1 MGIHTVPAGMKIS
14 HRKARNLLGLNSE
27 KYGRGLICYTPTEE
41 IIAHLLGSAG
51 SYIMKLAPID
61 IVMKVFRYN
70 PETIVAFNRG
80 AWRETPGNDSLGF
93 WCHLPL
99 NADGHDALFDGR
111 LDRGNPDLRY
121 ICRQHERPSAI
132 YHWLVYAQP
141 NILGGLSLVMD
152 RFTTTRLRGLP
163 MYCYA
168 ATPTAHSLFLS
179 SGFKQGAS
187 HKHWVNPGMMT
198 LLPPDPAEG
207 RPIYDSYVPNP
218 PDLKKLGVKVA
229 HTVHELMVAASIRGA
244 AYVGE
249 RMLPV
254 YDDMD
259 GNDLS
264 ATHLIGYVG
273 DEPAG
278 CIRIR
283 YFADFVKL
291 ERLALIPQHRGHL
304 ASKLARAAIAFAQ
317 MKGYSRFYGQASF
330 PYIKLWKHLGFT
342 QRSEE
347 GLTHVTD
354 EVYYEIDLVTDRPTE
369 HLTPHSGGLVLVRR
383 EGQWDRPGAYETWGE
398 GQ

>member
-1 MGIHTVPAGMKIS
+1 MGIHTVPVGEKIS
-14 HRKARNLLGLNSE
+14 HRKVRNLLGLNSE
-27 KYGRGLICYTPTEE
+27 KYGKGLICYTPTEE
-41 IIAHLLGSAG
+41 IIKFLLEGAG
-51 SYIMKLAPID
+51 SYIMKLAPLD
-61 IVMKVFRYN
+61 TVMKVFCHN
-70 PETIVAFNRG
+70 PETIVAFKRG
-80 AWRETPGNDSLGF
+80 VWREKPGNDALGF

-121 ICRQHERPSAI
+121 ICRQHERPAAI

-141 NILGGLSLVMD
+141 HILGGLSLVMD
-152 RFTTTRLRGLP
+152 RFTSKRLGGLP

-179 SGFKQGAS
+179 SGFKQGAK

-198 LLPPDPAEG
+198 LEPPDPAAD
-207 RPIYDSYVPNP
+207 RPVYDSYIPNP
-218 PDLKKLGVKVA
+218 TDPKKLGVKVA
-229 HTVHELMVAASIRGA
+229 HTVHELMVSASIRGA

-273 DEPAG
+273 DDPAG

-291 ERLALIPQHRGHL
+291 ERLAVIPQHRGGL
-304 ASKLARAAIAFAQ
+304 AFKLARAAIAFAQ
-317 MKGYSRFYGQASF
+317 MKGYSRFYGQASY
-330 PYIKLWKHLGFT
+330 PYIKLWKHLGFS

-354 EVYYEIDLVTDRPTE
+354 EVYYEIDLVTDPPGQR
-369 HLTPHSGGLVLVRR
+369 LTPESGGLVLVRR
-383 EGQWDRPGAYETWGE
+383 EGQWDRPGAYETWGG